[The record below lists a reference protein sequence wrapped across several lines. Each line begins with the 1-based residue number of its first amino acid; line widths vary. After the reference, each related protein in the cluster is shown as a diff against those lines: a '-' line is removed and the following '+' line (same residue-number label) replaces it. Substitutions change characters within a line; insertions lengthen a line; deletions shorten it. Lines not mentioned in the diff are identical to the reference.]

1 MKKLLIICMSFF
13 ISCNEKEM
21 IDVDRF
27 NLFTPNMLYFDSN
40 GGTQIVTATDYILL
54 DGVFLYGNDGNSET
68 IVSVPSECGRQYPYV
83 FETEWVTVNR
93 TNATTLEITVP
104 PRTDKTKIN
113 ILVSG
118 IADDGEYLCPNRI
131 RIYQNYGTGQQP

>member
-1 MKKLLIICMSFF
+1 MFFF

-40 GGTQIVTATDYILL
+40 GGTQIVTASDFILL
-54 DGVFLYGNDGNSET
+54 NGVLPNEESGSSKNIIYD
-68 IVSVPSECGRQYPYV
+68 PDKCDRQYPYV

-131 RIYQNYGTGQQP
+131 RIYQNYGTE